1 MQSFPFLRFP
11 FQFVLLWPLL
21 GLLTLSACGQEPQ
34 VVTESPSAPSEQ
46 VVDRAE
52 VMPRFP
58 GCEEMDLSDDETRY
72 RCSVQLLMD
81 YIGRGISYPPEAKKN
96 QTTGEAVVQFI
107 IQTDGSVEFS
117 KILQDPGD
125 GLGAVAEAQ
134 IRRMTREGIIWR
146 PGYKEGKPVAVR
158 FNLPVKFTLPRD
170 PETGKIPGEN

>member
-1 MQSFPFLRFP
+1 MQPFEFLYRTFHIV
-11 FQFVLLWPLL
+11 FLWPLM

-34 VVTESPSAPSEQ
+34 DVTNSSSGSSGE

-107 IQTDGSVEFS
+107 IQTDGTVEFS

-125 GLGAVAEAQ
+125 GLGAVAESQ

-146 PGYKEGKPVAVR
+146 PGYKDGKPVAVR

-170 PETGKIPGEN
+170 PDTGKIPGEN